1 MNTEN
6 YTDSPMDDII
16 IKFLSNDISS
26 KEYGQLLNWLT
37 VEKNKSYFDRYRIV
51 WQATKRYSGHA
62 LFNENSGWKKIKSAA
77 DIPDPNHFTYK
88 TKTRHK
94 IWMVA
99 ALFLILM
106 SSTSI
111 LTWHLSSKQNIDRN
125 NTGLSTVAAP
135 LGAKCRIVL
144 PDSTEV
150 WLNAG
155 STITYQKDFND
166 LERRVTLTGEAYF
179 DVATNKDKPFMVT
192 TSEILVRAH
201 GTKFNVKAYPEENEI
216 TTTLEEGLVD
226 IQLINGKKLAQDI
239 ILIPNEKVVYH
250 KNIGEITGSS
260 PKTTQGDAQEKTIQ
274 PKKDEWIEINSD
286 INTELYTSWKD
297 ERWIIEGET
306 LETFAKLLER
316 RYDITIVFNDEELK
330 DVKFTGIIENETVE
344 QLMEALRLTSPLTF
358 NINKDTI
365 NLSLDK
371 HLQQQYKKLKIIN

>member
-6 YTDSPMDDII
+6 RTDSPMDDII

-26 KEYGQLLNWLT
+26 KEYGQLLNWLAD
-37 VEKNKSYFDRYRIV
+37 EKNKLYFDRFRTV
-51 WQATKRYSGHA
+51 WQASKRYSGHT
-62 LFNENSGWKKIKSAA
+62 LFNEISGWKKIKSAA
-77 DIPDPNHFTYK
+77 NIPEPNNFKGKPK
-88 TKTRHK
+88 TMFK

-99 ALFLILM
+99 ASFLILI
-106 SSTSI
+106 SSSSI
-111 LTWHLSSKQNIDRN
+111 LTWHLASKQNIRRN
-125 NTGLSTVAAP
+125 NAGLSTVAAP

-166 LERRVTLTGEAYF
+166 SERRVTLSGEAYF
-179 DVATNKDKPFMVT
+179 DVATNKEKPFMVV

-226 IQLINGKKLAQDI
+226 IQLINGKKLAENI
-239 ILIPNEKVVYH
+239 VLVPNEKVVYH
-250 KNIGEITGSS
+250 KNKGKITGET
-260 PKTTQGDAQEKTIQ
+260 PKPMREKVQGETAQPGKS
-274 PKKDEWIEINSD
+274 EWIEVNSEV
-286 INTELYTSWKD
+286 NTDLYTSWKD

-306 LETFAKLLER
+306 LVTFAKLLER
-316 RYDITIVFNDEELK
+316 RYNITIVFDDEELK

-358 NINKDTI
+358 DINKDTI

-371 HLQQQYKKLKIIN
+371 HLQRQYKKLKIIN